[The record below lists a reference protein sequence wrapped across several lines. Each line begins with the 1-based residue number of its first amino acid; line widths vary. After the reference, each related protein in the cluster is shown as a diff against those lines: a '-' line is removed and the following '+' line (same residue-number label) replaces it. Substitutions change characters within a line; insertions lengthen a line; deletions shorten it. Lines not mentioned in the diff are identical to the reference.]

1 MQNIIKSIITITF
14 DIVNDFYHFAS
25 PPSIIFFFFFYATL
39 FTGSSPGAQDVV
51 KSRNVGMQNSIT
63 ISNLSLSNGMTYF
76 ATVKGTI
83 NIPPHNSNLTFSKAF
98 DNQFQIYKNEHS
110 RYKLFFS
117 SI

>member
-14 DIVNDFYHFAS
+14 DIVNDFYHFVS
-25 PPSIIFFFFFYATL
+25 PPSIIFFCYATFY

-83 NIPPHNSNLTFSKAF
+83 NNPPHNSNLTFSKDF
-98 DNQFQIYKNEHS
+98 DNQFHIYKNEHS
-110 RYKLFFS
+110 RYKLFFF
-117 SI
+117 

>member
-1 MQNIIKSIITITF
+1 MQHIIKSIITITF
-14 DIVNDFYHFAS
+14 DIVNDFYHFVS
-25 PPSIIFFFFFYATL
+25 PPSIIFFIFFCYF

-51 KSRNVGMQNSIT
+51 KSRNVGLQNSIY

-98 DNQFQIYKNEHS
+98 DNQFNFRFIKTSILDMN
-110 RYKLFFS
+110 FFF
-117 SI
+117 

>member
-1 MQNIIKSIITITF
+1 MFLYYMSEFFLGPDTTQYTINYYYY
-14 DIVNDFYHFAS
+14 IVNDSYHFVS
-25 PPSIIFFFFFYATL
+25 PPSIIFFFYATFF

-83 NIPPHNSNLTFSKAF
+83 NIPAHSSKLSFSKAF
-98 DNQFQIYKNEHS
+98 ENLFQ
-110 RYKLFFS
+110 L
-117 SI
+117 